1 MIHSMTAFARV
12 ETRLDEATLIWEL
25 KSVNHRYLE
34 VSARL
39 PDAFRDLEG
48 PLREQCRKALGRGKV
63 EIGLRYQLQE
73 GGDGTLTLNEPLVRQ
88 LSEAVRR
95 VGDIMR
101 HPAPVD
107 VTEILRFPGVL
118 QGMETD
124 LSGLAKAAL
133 ALLNEGLKALATARA
148 REGEILA
155 GLINERLDGA
165 LVQVERVRA
174 ALPAI
179 LDNLRDRLRKRVEE
193 VVASPDPQR
202 LEQEIVILTQKMDVA
217 EEIDRL
223 LAHVGEV
230 RRSLADGGQV
240 GRRLDFLM
248 QELNRE
254 ANTLGS
260 KSVDTETT
268 QAAVE
273 LKVLIEQMREQVQNI
288 E

>member
-1 MIHSMTAFARV
+1 MIYSMTAFARV
-12 ETRLDEATLIWEL
+12 EKQLDDVTLIWEL

-34 VSARL
+34 VSPRL
-39 PDAFRDLEG
+39 PEAFRDIEG
-48 PLREQCRKALGRGKV
+48 PLRELCRKALGRGKLEV
-63 EIGLRYQLQE
+63 GLRYQLK
-73 GGDGTLTLNEPLVRQ
+73 GGDGELTLNEALVQQLAGAARQ
-88 LSEAVRR
+88 

-107 VTEILRFPGVL
+107 ITAILRFPGVM

-124 LSGLAKAAL
+124 LSGHTKAAL
-133 ALLNEGLKALATARA
+133 ALLDEGLRALAEARA
-148 REGEILA
+148 REGEVLA
-155 GLINERLDGA
+155 NLINERLDA
-165 LVQVERVRA
+165 VLIQVERVRS

-179 LDNLRDRLRKRVEE
+179 LDNLRNKLKKRVEE
-193 VVASPDPQR
+193 VIASPDPQR
-202 LEQEIVILTQKMDVA
+202 LEQEIVILAQKMDVA
-217 EEIDRL
+217 EELDRL
-223 LAHVGEV
+223 ITHVGEV
-230 RRSLADGGQV
+230 RRSLQDGGQV

-268 QAAVE
+268 QAAIE

>member
-12 ETRLDEATLIWEL
+12 EKRLDAATLIWEL

-34 VSARL
+34 VSPRL

-63 EIGLRYQLQE
+63 EVGLRYQLKS
-73 GGDGTLTLNEPLVRQ
+73 GDGNLSLNEELVQQ
-88 LSEAVRR
+88 LAVAARR
-95 VGDIMR
+95 VGDIML

-107 VTEILRFPGVL
+107 VAEILRFPGVL

-124 LSGLAKAAL
+124 LSGLGKAAL
-133 ALLNEGLKALATARA
+133 ALLDDGLKALAEARA

-155 GLINERLDGA
+155 GLLEERLGGV
-165 LVQVERVRA
+165 LIQVERVRA

-179 LDNLRDRLRKRVEE
+179 LDSLRDRLRKRVEE

-202 LEQEIVILTQKMDVA
+202 LEQEIVILAQKMDVA
-217 EEIDRL
+217 EELDRL
-223 LAHVGEV
+223 IAHVGEV
-230 RRSLADGGQV
+230 RRSLSDGGQI

>member
-12 ETRLDEATLIWEL
+12 EKRLDAATLIWEL

-34 VSARL
+34 ISPRL

-63 EIGLRYQLQE
+63 EIGLRYQLK
-73 GGDGTLTLNEPLVRQ
+73 GGDGNLSLNEELVQQ
-88 LSEAVRR
+88 LAVAARR
-95 VGDIMR
+95 VGDIML

-107 VTEILRFPGVL
+107 VAEILRFPGVL

-124 LSGLAKAAL
+124 LSGLGKAAL
-133 ALLNEGLKALATARA
+133 ALLDDGLKALAEARA

-155 GLINERLDGA
+155 GLLEERLDGVLA
-165 LVQVERVRA
+165 QVERVRA

-179 LDNLRDRLRKRVEE
+179 LDNLRDKLKKRVEE

-202 LEQEIVILTQKMDVA
+202 LEQEIVILAQKMDVA
-217 EEIDRL
+217 EELDRL
-223 LAHVGEV
+223 IAHVGEV
-230 RRSLADGGQV
+230 RRSLSDGGQI

>member
-1 MIHSMTAFARV
+1 MIYSMTAFARV
-12 ETRLDEATLIWEL
+12 EKQFDEATLIWEL

-34 VSARL
+34 VSPRL
-39 PDAFRDLEG
+39 PEAFRDLEG
-48 PLREQCRKALGRGKV
+48 PLREQCRKALGRGKLEV
-63 EIGLRYQLQE
+63 GLRYQLKGGE
-73 GGDGTLTLNEPLVRQ
+73 GELTLNEALVQQ
-88 LSEAVRR
+88 LAGAARK

-107 VTEILRFPGVL
+107 ITSILRFPGVM

-124 LSGLAKAAL
+124 LSGLSKAAL
-133 ALLNEGLKALATARA
+133 ALLDDGLRALTDARA

-155 GLINERLDGA
+155 GLIDERLAAA
-165 LVQVERVRA
+165 LIQVERVRA
-174 ALPAI
+174 ALPHI
-179 LDNLRDRLRKRVEE
+179 LSHLREKLKKRVEE
-193 VVASPDPQR
+193 VISSPDPQR
-202 LEQEIVILTQKMDVA
+202 LEQEIVILAQKMDVA
-217 EEIDRL
+217 EELDRL
-223 LAHVGEV
+223 IAHVGEV
-230 RRSLADGGQV
+230 RRSLQDGGQV

-260 KSVDTETT
+260 KSIDTETT